1 MELVQDT
8 MKTELRNMV
17 MLAVAAGWLW
27 CGNNPIE
34 AQAQRP
40 SRQGFAVDPTTG
52 MPIPGPTFDEFTE
65 GKRITVAFEGLPLAE
80 VVETLRKEFPK
91 ANFVCSQEIAGQN
104 SSLTLKLRQ
113 ARLEDVLD
121 AIQVASNG
129 TIEYELRGTSLVA
142 FFTPMPP
149 QPPGGMP
156 HGVVPSVPERPQ
168 ETQPQ
173 QQLPAPTYRILNLR
187 EDLQIATLQEAHEVL
202 KTIQDIAQQTL
213 ANLHPGPQFGPGSQ
227 APKLSYH
234 EGSGLLVLVGQKE
247 SINLVIEIVSNL
259 RKSAMARSRGGRSG
273 PVPPGIEAPS
283 ATPASPAQSSTS
295 AESDKQ

>member
-1 MELVQDT
+1 
-8 MKTELRNMV
+8 MKTELRSMIL
-17 MLAVAAGWLW
+17 LAVAAGWLW

-34 AQAQRP
+34 AQSQRP

-65 GKRITVAFEGLPLAE
+65 GKRITVAFEGLPLTE
-80 VVETLRKEFPK
+80 VVETLRKEFSK
-91 ANFVCSQEIAGQN
+91 ANFVCSQDIAGQN
-104 SSLTLKLRQ
+104 PSLTLKLRQ

-142 FFTPMPP
+142 FFTPMSP
-149 QPPGGMP
+149 QPPGSMP
-156 HGVVPSVPERPQ
+156 SGATTSTVERAQDNQPPP
-168 ETQPQ
+168 QPQ
-173 QQLPAPTYRILNLR
+173 FPAPVYRILNLR
-187 EDLQIATLQEAHEVL
+187 EDLQITTQQQADEVL
-202 KTIQDIAQQTL
+202 KTIQEITQQTL

-247 SINLVIEIVSNL
+247 AISLVTEIVSNL
-259 RKSAMARSRGGRSG
+259 RKSTMGKFRGGHSG
-273 PVPPGIEAPS
+273 PVPAAIPAPS
-283 ATPASPAQSSTS
+283 ATPASPAQPAAS
-295 AESDKQ
+295 AESDK